1 MTRCTTLKPDF
12 RFTARLFRFSGRIS
26 LLTSRRLLMKWMGCG
41 LQPLDFRSSIVAPE
55 RPDSGFSRRRIA
67 KRGFYATAPAT
78 YTRQEDVSKM
88 NGMETIMSAL
98 VARVTDAQIN
108 VDFDAA
114 VAGGHGDTNRASLAG
129 DRWGGRAARVYAG
142 HSARLGAFVPDTG
155 WLVGMKLPIKPQDA
169 VDFAAAFK
177 VPVSG
182 LDAGVDG
189 FVRPAAI
196 DQMRAGLVK
205 SGGLKWSSFQ
215 TSTMDSMPTTGRP
228 TT

>member
-1 MTRCTTLKPDF
+1 
-12 RFTARLFRFSGRIS
+12 
-26 LLTSRRLLMKWMGCG
+26 MKWMGCG
-41 LQPLDFRSSIVAPE
+41 LQPLDFRNLIVAPE

-67 KRGFYATAPAT
+67 RRGFYATAPAT

-88 NGMETIMSAL
+88 NAMGTVMSTL
-98 VARVTDAQIN
+98 LPRVTDAQIN
-108 VDFDAA
+108 VDFDAAVA

-142 HSARLGAFVPDTG
+142 HSTKLQAFVPDTG
-155 WLVGMKLPIKPQDA
+155 WLNGMKSPIKPQDA

-182 LDAGVDG
+182 LDVGIDG

-196 DQMRAGLVK
+196 DHMRAGLVK

-228 TT
+228 TRKLRLPTRRN